1 MSTAAVKGRSVLSG
15 CSTRSRS
22 RREAGCRPNQL
33 VILLEDGL
41 VLRFHRPRVGGVKAP
56 RHSWI
61 ILCSI
66 LFTKDRTNKLRIGA
80 LGDSWHR
87 YEWEVH
93 TCPACSGRT
102 SVYGAEF
109 SMLAVTMPSSRESFA
124 CLHVH
129 VCAGT
134 CLRVYVC
141 TCAWVCV
148 CMLTALNTSIHP
160 RELEG
165 KKKTEPKTSILTGN
179 KMQEQLSKSVIEIV
193 TLKESLPPR
202 VFPEKG
208 SSGTVHLFSQLSP
221 WGSSQSKGYFSKENV
236 GVCSHLYPSL

>member
-1 MSTAAVKGRSVLSG
+1 MGSPHVSYI
-15 CSTRSRS
+15 
-22 RREAGCRPNQL
+22 E
-33 VILLEDGL
+33 
-41 VLRFHRPRVGGVKAP
+41 
-56 RHSWI
+56 
-61 ILCSI
+61 
-66 LFTKDRTNKLRIGA
+66 
-80 LGDSWHR
+80 
-87 YEWEVH
+87 
-93 TCPACSGRT
+93 SGRT

-129 VCAGT
+129 VCVGT

-165 KKKTEPKTSILTGN
+165 KKKMEPKTSILTGN